1 MKKQRY
7 LYNEKR
13 EIGTYGEKEVHKE
26 KVGYVDRDREREI
39 ALGTLMTVGVVV
51 VGQEFNDENYDIVK
65 IYNC

>member
-1 MKKQRY
+1 MMKKQRY

-51 VGQEFNDENYDIVK
+51 V
-65 IYNC
+65 